1 MITSKATHQSFYYSC
16 RDVKP
21 KRNEVQN
28 EETKKPKQSVTSL
41 LFSNKIHTQNFC
53 DSLSCQACDSGVF
66 CHSMHSSLLLS
77 VLSVLSDEHF
87 PSFSQILLCRS
98 SVEHIQHSSV
108 FVAYF
113 ELKTPKS
120 NSIFSLNFFIFRKE
134 SREIALGTK
143 ETL

>member
-1 MITSKATHQSFYYSC
+1 MNLRTKMQWNDYFKGYSPIFLLFLS
-16 RDVKP
+16 RRQAK
-21 KRNEVQN
+21 
-28 EETKKPKQSVTSL
+28 TKLNPKQSVTSL

-120 NSIFSLNFFIFRKE
+120 NSIFSLNFFIFQKRIE
-134 SREIALGTK
+134 RNCLRH
-143 ETL
+143 